1 MSFAGISRRS
11 NAFKKYVLVLL
22 LTALG
27 LRPAFAALPPAAEW
41 IPQNAVISLELSK
54 PKALI
59 EMLTGKE
66 ATAAVTALP
75 AYKGLMASPKSQ
87 ELLNMIGFIEATIGT
102 DWRTG
107 LAKLTGGGITFAAC
121 PDDVALLI
129 IDAEDEAML
138 GKIHE
143 LFLNI
148 ARGNGWGGEL
158 TSVEGVTAWTFN
170 GKEAHTII
178 GSRFVLAG
186 SVEGLKKVLALRDKV
201 VSENLTSKA
210 GYQAAGK
217 AAGPDS
223 VGTAFADVSLLKLV
237 PGISALLEKSC
248 GNPLAALAFAGVV
261 DALRESTWLALALD
275 VEPASGRLVLRAS
288 VDGKGG
294 GAASSAGFALPK
306 EAGQGALPNL
316 TVPRRLA
323 AVSLYRDLHAF
334 YAAKD
339 QLFPERTSGLI
350 FFENM
355 MGIFFSGRDLTNEVL
370 SQAKPEI
377 RLVLAEQEYDPAIGT
392 PDVKLPALAIVFKL
406 QDPDEFD
413 VVAEEAWQ
421 KAIGLINFTRGQQAM
436 PGLIMDR
443 PTQGET
449 KFTVAYFSSVDVED
463 KTRLDQRFNFRP
475 SVAMPGD
482 YLILSSTDG
491 LARDLVDALGREMKN
506 SPAALA
512 QTHSALEID
521 AGQLASILEANRMTL
536 VRGDMVKKGKTQEES
551 EAGIDLMIALTK
563 LVKQLKLSVGTHKDL
578 TEAKLELSLNF

>member
-1 MSFAGISRRS
+1 MFFNSISRQSATIERL
-11 NAFKKYVLVLL
+11 VLVLL
-22 LTALG
+22 VAVFG
-27 LRPAFAALPPAAEW
+27 LQATFAALPPAAEW
-41 IPQNAVISLELSK
+41 IPKNAVISLEVTK

-75 AYKGLMASPKSQ
+75 AYKRLMASPQSQ
-87 ELLNMIGFIEATIGT
+87 ELLTMIGFVEGAMGT

-107 LAKLTGGGITFAAC
+107 LAKLTGGGITIAIC
-121 PDDVALLI
+121 PEEIFLLI
-129 IDAEDEAML
+129 IDAEDEAIL
-138 GKIHE
+138 AKTHE

-148 ARGNGWGGEL
+148 ARNNGRGEEL
-158 TSVEGVTAWTFN
+158 TSIEGVTAWTFN

-178 GSRFVLAG
+178 GKRYVSA
-186 SVEGLKKVLALRDKV
+186 SSAEGLKKVLELRDKGAG
-201 VSENLTSKA
+201 ENLTSKA
-210 GYQAAGK
+210 SYQAARQ

-223 VGTAFADVSLLKLV
+223 AARAFADVSLLKYV
-237 PGISALLEKSC
+237 PEISALLEKSG
-248 GNPLAALAFAGVV
+248 GNPLAALAFAGIV
-261 DALRESTWLALALD
+261 DALRESSWLALGLD
-275 VEPASGRLVLRAS
+275 VEPSTLVLRAS

-306 EAGQGALPNL
+306 KAGQGALPNL
-316 TVPRRLA
+316 SVPRRLA
-323 AVSLYRDLHAF
+323 AMSLYRDLHEF

-339 QLFPERTSGLI
+339 DLFPERTSGLI

-370 SQAKPEI
+370 AQAKPEI
-377 RLVLAEQEYDPAIGT
+377 RLVLAEQEYDAAIGT
-392 PDVKLPALAIVFKL
+392 PQVELPAFAIVFRLK
-406 QDPDEFD
+406 DPDEFD
-413 VVAEEAWQ
+413 VVVEEAWQ
-421 KAIGLINFTRGQQAM
+421 KAVGLINFTRGQQAM

-449 KFTVAYFSSVDVED
+449 KFTVAYFSTVDVED
-463 KTRLDQRFNFRP
+463 KSKLDQRFNFRP
-475 SVAMPGD
+475 SIAMPGD

-491 LARDLVDALGREMKN
+491 LARDLVDALGREMRS
-506 SPAALA
+506 SPEALA
-512 QTHSALEID
+512 GTHSALEID

-563 LVKQLKLSVGTHKDL
+563 LAKQLKLSAGTHKNL
-578 TEAKLELSLNF
+578 TQAKLELNLNF